1 MNLLYGLVRHVYM
14 SFVLKWLEHPT
25 GVRKVVG
32 SNPVR
37 GIFLCPTLVTW

>member
-32 SNPVR
+32 SNLSGGFFFVPR
-37 GIFLCPTLVTW
+37 L